1 MLVIVD
7 DPLVGTVLDIPSIVT
22 GSLVSVVIMVVLW
35 FADEYKCC
43 ELSWNIFP
51 NPDFIDLFGHA

>member
-7 DPLVGTVLDIPSIVT
+7 DPLVGTVLDISSI
-22 GSLVSVVIMVVLW
+22 VSVVIMVVLW
-35 FADEYKCC
+35 FADEYKRCQ
-43 ELSWNIFP
+43 LSWNIFP